1 MTESPAVNAHRLLI
15 SLCCG
20 LLLLAPLAWT
30 LEATS
35 YVGVAVGVLVTAL
48 TALAFGLVVRRP
60 LPDGLVTALLT
71 VACLIPLVLAALL
84 VAGPQSGGATS
95 ALVLGLP
102 SVAVAAV
109 LAVRITAGL
118 HLRSGR
124 DDIVPAAI
132 LAGISLA
139 VCLGALAPNV
149 HGRIAEAR
157 TRAHIVAALEGA
169 GVLPLMPQIDGLS
182 PTEVPTVDL
191 ESDGYAIELAA
202 DDWDRVDGPHI
213 RIEAGPPLTEE
224 QSAIERATCDSGART
239 CTQEGDDFLVV
250 EAPQED
256 TRVIAIVGRTRL
268 EAYLYDDEGELPS
281 PAEVGR
287 ALHEA
292 ELVDWDDVVRLGPEG
307 D

>member
-30 LEATS
+30 LDATS

-149 HGRIAEAR
+149 HGRIAEV
-157 TRAHIVAALEGA
+157 RAEAYVEAALA
-169 GVLPLMPQIDGLS
+169 GRGLLPLMPEIDGFS
-182 PTEVPTVDL
+182 PTDEPRVGL
-191 ESDGYAIELAA
+191 ESGGYWIQLVADGEDVEAA
-202 DDWDRVDGPHI
+202 ASLRVD
-213 RIEAGPPLTEE
+213 AGPLLSEE
-224 QSAIERATCDSGART
+224 EKEVESASCAAPDRR
-239 CTQEGDDFLVV
+239 CTQEDDDVLVINGPRAGV
-250 EAPQED
+250 
-256 TRVIAIVGRTRL
+256 RVIATVGRTRL
-268 EAYLYDDEGELPS
+268 EASLNEGRGELPD

-287 ALHEA
+287 ALRAA
-292 ELVDWDDVVRLGPEG
+292 ELVDWGELLRVDPE
-307 D
+307 DY